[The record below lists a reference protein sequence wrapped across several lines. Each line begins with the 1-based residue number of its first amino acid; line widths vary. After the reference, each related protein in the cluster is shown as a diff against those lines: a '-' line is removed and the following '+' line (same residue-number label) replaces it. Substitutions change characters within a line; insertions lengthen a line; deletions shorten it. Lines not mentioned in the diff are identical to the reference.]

1 MKFTQD
7 INLLYSKCC
16 EKFMCKNLNIREIQC
31 FVIPLTLAV
40 FFFVFVSEFGTVLPQ
55 SECGIL
61 KTMKENP

>member
-40 FFFVFVSEFGTVLPQ
+40 FFSLSLSLNLGLYFHNLNVEF
-55 SECGIL
+55 
-61 KTMKENP
+61 